1 MKRLALALILL
12 VALALRLANAVFL
25 PWQGGDRVV
34 SDMKGYDRA
43 AVALLNQQPL
53 SVHTAEKH
61 LFHPLGSDTYHPPG
75 YYYFLA
81 GVYAVAGHSYLAVRI
96 VQALLDALTCLL
108 VYSISRQIFGEAAGL
123 LAAALAA
130 VYPPFVF
137 YTGVLLTETLSTFF
151 LAAATW
157 ALLKTFGVSKQTPK
171 VCWLALAGLL
181 LGLAALTRNV
191 LLLAA
196 PLALLWMLFV
206 AQGWPGWSGSA
217 RYALALLLPLALVI
231 APITVRNYQI
241 HQRFILIS
249 DNGGVNFFLGH
260 GGTQRLK
267 DQVRNL
273 PGGADVSPAIG
284 VSSRTEPQEDAYFY
298 QLGWQYIRQHPLQ
311 TLRELPA
318 KAAYLY
324 WASDYW
330 PASDAQANL
339 LRAADLVFWK
349 LLLLPLA
356 LLGLLLVRGQ
366 KLRHSSRCL
375 RHSSRCLRH
384 SSRCLRHS
392 SRCLRRAA
400 LLYLLTL
407 SSAAIPLISWVMPRY
422 RIPVLPQVIVLAA
435 GAGVE
440 LCRRLAQRSQCTLE
454 GGAS

>member
-1 MKRLALALILL
+1 
-12 VALALRLANAVFL
+12 V
-25 PWQGGDRVV
+25 
-34 SDMKGYDRA
+34 
-43 AVALLNQQPL
+43 
-53 SVHTAEKH
+53 
-61 LFHPLGSDTYHPPG
+61 LF
-75 YYYFLA
+75 
-81 GVYAVAGHSYLAVRI
+81 I
-96 VQALLDALTCLL
+96 
-108 VYSISRQIFGEAAGL
+108 
-123 LAAALAA
+123 
-130 VYPPFVF
+130 
-137 YTGVLLTETLSTFF
+137 
-151 LAAATW
+151 
-157 ALLKTFGVSKQTPK
+157 
-171 VCWLALAGLL
+171 
-181 LGLAALTRNV
+181 
-191 LLLAA
+191 
-196 PLALLWMLFV
+196 
-206 AQGWPGWSGSA
+206 AQGWPGWSGAA

-231 APITVRNYQI
+231 APISVRNYQI
-241 HQRFILIS
+241 HQRFVLIS

-273 PGGADVSPAIG
+273 PEGADASPAIG

-311 TLRELPA
+311 TVRDLA
-318 KAAYLY
+318 SKAVYLY

-349 LLLLPLA
+349 LLLLPFA

-375 RHSSRCLRH
+375 RS
-384 SSRCLRHS
+384 
-392 SRCLRRAA
+392 AA

-440 LCRRLAQRSQCTLE
+440 LCRRLAQRSQRTLE